1 MVDYNQIYS
10 SAPAEHLQWW
20 QQGID
25 HLFDDASDSK
35 QTELSPAEKKIGAFE
50 NHPHTALAPIV
61 DAKHGLDGDNSL

>member
-1 MVDYNQIYS
+1 
-10 SAPAEHLQWW
+10 LQWW